1 MPGRVPRHDDDKL
14 VETQAGSGQRAIV
27 YAAARGDPD
36 LPREASESERALAS
50 LPYLARVLVDADYA
64 AITVIGA
71 DGLIE
76 RMYVSGMA
84 PDKVEQMGPPPSG
97 KGVLGLMGTETSAL
111 RVDRISAHSRS
122 FGFPPGHPPMES
134 LLGVAVQRSGVHLA
148 NLYLTRRPG
157 RPAFSVDDQR
167 LVETAAQHVAAA
179 LENARLYV
187 EEIRLRHEAEAERR
201 RLVALAE
208 AAPAGVIVI
217 DAETDQILLV
227 NDEISKIF
235 GFHVRTGIIRGSLHE
250 HLVYRRPDGSIVQP
264 NDLPVYRA
272 IREGVTIRS
281 QEVIFERKG
290 HSPIPLWI
298 SAAPVKDDDGRVLA
312 AIAVLQDISPLKAL
326 DEAKND
332 FLSMITHDLRTPLA
346 TLKGLSSEAVT
357 RIHGDAELRD
367 AVQAID
373 DEVDQMSELVG
384 NLLDMSRI
392 EAGAYPLEREEC
404 HLVDICDD
412 AVRRAKRSRQW
423 ATRELVVD
431 VPATLPSIYA
441 DPAQLGRV
449 VDNLVGNA
457 LKYSDSTI
465 KITAK
470 LANHGR
476 EITVEVA
483 DEGIGIPPN
492 EIGHL
497 FDKFY
502 RVTSAGRKGRG
513 AGLGLAI
520 CKAIVGAHGG
530 KIGVRSVFR
539 RGSTFWFSLAVR
551 E

>member
-1 MPGRVPRHDDDKL
+1 MPGRAPRHDQQNPVDSHDR
-14 VETQAGSGQRAIV
+14 VVPRAIV
-27 YAAARGDPD
+27 FAAARGDPD
-36 LPREASESERALAS
+36 QPPDATESERALAS

-71 DGLIE
+71 HGFIE
-76 RMYVSGMA
+76 RMYVSGMT
-84 PDKVEQMGPPPSG
+84 PDKVEQLGPPPSG

-122 FGFPPGHPPMES
+122 VGFPSGHPPMES
-134 LLGVAVQRSGVHLA
+134 LLGVAVQRNGVHLA

-157 RPAFSVDDQR
+157 RAAFSVDDQK
-167 LVETAAQHVAAA
+167 LVETAAQNVAAA
-179 LENARLYV
+179 LENARLYT

-217 DAETDQILLV
+217 DAATDQILLV
-227 NDEISKIF
+227 NEEVSKIF
-235 GFHVRTGIIRGSLHE
+235 GFQVRAGITRGSLHG
-250 HLVYRRPDGSIVQP
+250 HFTYRRLDGSVVEP

-281 QEVIFERKG
+281 QELVFERKG
-290 HSPIPLWI
+290 QRPTPVWI
-298 SAAPVKDDDGRVLA
+298 NAAPVKDDDGTVIA
-312 AIAVLQDISPLKAL
+312 AIAVIQDISPLKAL

-357 RIHGDAELRD
+357 RIRDDAELRD

-373 DEVDQMSELVG
+373 DEVDQMTELVG

-404 HLVDICDD
+404 HLVDICGD
-412 AVRRAKRSRQW
+412 AVRRARRSRQW
-423 ATRELVVD
+423 ATRELIVD
-431 VPATLPSIYA
+431 VPATLPSVYA
-441 DPAQLGRV
+441 DPGQLGRV
-449 VDNLVGNA
+449 VDNLIGNA
-457 LKYSDSTI
+457 LKYSDSAV

-470 LANHGR
+470 LMNRGR
-476 EITVEVA
+476 EILVEV
-483 DEGIGIPPN
+483 DDQGIGIPPN
-492 EIGHL
+492 ELGHL

-520 CKAIVGAHGG
+520 CKAIVGAHDG

-539 RGSTFWFSLAVR
+539 QGSTFWFSLPVR
-551 E
+551 D

>member
-1 MPGRVPRHDDDKL
+1 MPGRAPRRDERNL
-14 VETQAGSGQRAIV
+14 VNPHAGSRPRAAV

-36 LPREASESERALAS
+36 LPVGATESERALAS

-71 DGLIE
+71 HGFIE
-76 RMYVSGMA
+76 RMYVSGMT

-122 FGFPPGHPPMES
+122 VGFPSGHPPMES
-134 LLGVAVQRSGVHLA
+134 LLGVAVQRNGVHLA

-157 RPAFSVDDQR
+157 RPAFSVDDQK
-167 LVETAAQHVAAA
+167 LVETAAQNVAAA
-179 LENARLYV
+179 LENARLYG

-201 RLVALAE
+201 RLAVLAE

-217 DAETDQILLV
+217 DAATDEILLV
-227 NDEISKIF
+227 NQEVSKIF
-235 GFHVRTGIIRGSLHE
+235 GFPVSTGITRGSLHQQFT
-250 HLVYRRPDGSIVQP
+250 YRRPDGSEVQP
-264 NDLPVYRA
+264 GDLPLYQA
-272 IREGVTIRS
+272 IREG
-281 QEVIFERKG
+281 EVIRAQEIVFERKG
-290 HSPIPLWI
+290 QRAIPLWI
-298 SAAPVKDDDGRVLA
+298 NAAPVKDDDGRVIA
-312 AIAVLQDISPLKAL
+312 AIAVLQDITPLKAL

-346 TLKGLSSEAVT
+346 TLKGLSAEAAS
-357 RIHGDAELRD
+357 RIPEDGELRD

-373 DEVDQMSELVG
+373 DEVDQMTELVG

-412 AVRRAKRSRQW
+412 AVRRARRSRQW
-423 ATRELVVD
+423 ATRDLIVN
-431 VPATLPSIYA
+431 VPATLPPIYA
-441 DPAQLGRV
+441 DPGQLGRV
-449 VDNLVGNA
+449 VDNLAGNA
-457 LKYSDSTI
+457 LKYSDGAV
-465 KITAK
+465 KITAR
-470 LANHGR
+470 LANRSR
-476 EITVEVA
+476 EIRVEVE
-483 DEGIGIPPN
+483 DQGIGIPPN

-520 CKAIVGAHGG
+520 CKAIVNAHGG

-539 RGSTFWFSLAVR
+539 QGSTFWFSLPVR